1 MQTNSGTTYRKRALM
16 MAAVALVIV
25 FILWNI
31 PQLSILLFPFRL
43 FVTFVHEAGHGLAA
57 ILTQGRFVEFT
68 INANGSGLAQTI
80 GGNRALILM
89 SGYLGA
95 AFFGAALFYLTH
107 SVPYPRHLSV
117 VLGVAVIAVAALF
130 GGIFSLATLFGA
142 VIGIALIA
150 VGLRGSRDV
159 NLVLLNVL
167 AILTGLNAILD
178 LFYLTGNTGV
188 AMGATRNDALAFQSE
203 VAPLIPAS
211 IWALV
216 WSALA
221 LLMLGAALYFSIIHP
236 LRKRKKEDMPT
247 I

>member
-1 MQTNSGTTYRKRALM
+1 
-16 MAAVALVIV
+16 
-25 FILWNI
+25 
-31 PQLSILLFPFRL
+31 
-43 FVTFVHEAGHGLAA
+43 
-57 ILTQGRFVEFT
+57 
-68 INANGSGLAQTI
+68 
-80 GGNRALILM
+80 
-89 SGYLGA
+89 
-95 AFFGAALFYLTH
+95 
-107 SVPYPRHLSV
+107 LSV

-188 AMGATRNDALAFQSE
+188 AMGAMRNDALAFQSE